1 MRLGLEAGAD
11 TLALAEELGIEG
23 VPVNAADLV
32 EKGLEATLKPLK
44 EKGLSVCQIGAFGFN
59 PLSTD
64 GDAQKKQRKM
74 LEQAI
79 PLASETGCPYIV
91 ICGGNYHPSGFG
103 AHDPRNEQ
111 PEALDKIAEVLKPF
125 LELAEENGV
134 YLSIEAYL
142 KTAINSPE
150 RFLALKEKV
159 GSDVLKVNIDV
170 TSYYDYQDFIDPS
183 GTVERVCTRLA
194 GHYGLGHI
202 KDIALKEGFH
212 LNAGLAPLGSSPTD
226 WAQVLRLME
235 PHLPEDGWL
244 ILEHVSSPEE
254 ARSGVAYLRDAARQ
268 AGVSLS

>member
-1 MRLGLEAGAD
+1 M
-11 TLALAEELGIEG
+11 
-23 VPVNAADLV
+23 
-32 EKGLEATLKPLK
+32 
-44 EKGLSVCQIGAFGFN
+44 
-59 PLSTD
+59 
-64 GDAQKKQRKM
+64 
-74 LEQAI
+74 
-79 PLASETGCPYIV
+79 
-91 ICGGNYHPSGFG
+91 
-103 AHDPRNEQ
+103 
-111 PEALDKIAEVLKPF
+111 LKPF
-125 LELAEENGV
+125 LELAEKNSV

-142 KTAINSPE
+142 KTAVNSPE

-159 GSDVLKVNIDV
+159 GSDALKVNINV
-170 TSYYDYQDFIDPS
+170 TSYYDYRDFIDPS

-226 WAQVLRLME
+226 WAQVLRLMA
-235 PHLPEDGWL
+235 PHLPEDSWL